1 MSDAFELDPRD
12 YHLRLLIERLQ
23 REGRSEAAI
32 EQAVRIASG
41 PNDGPRRPAR
51 RRTIAAARQPTS
63 DNDDT
68 IPLMSSSDERLA
80 RRQSHTSAPSGES

>member
-41 PNDGPRRPAR
+41 PKRRAKKAGAQANDRCSS
-51 RRTIAAARQPTS
+51 AADQRQ
-63 DNDDT
+63 
-68 IPLMSSSDERLA
+68 
-80 RRQSHTSAPSGES
+80 